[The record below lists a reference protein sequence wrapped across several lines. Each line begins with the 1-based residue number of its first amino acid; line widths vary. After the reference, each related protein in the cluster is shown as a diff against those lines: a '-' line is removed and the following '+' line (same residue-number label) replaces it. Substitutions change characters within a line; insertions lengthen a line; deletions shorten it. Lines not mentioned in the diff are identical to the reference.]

1 MSNKSFVPNLGRF
14 QIMTDTGFSDFIGV
28 TKTNSD
34 FECLEISIQ
43 GASVKVTKEHEV
55 FIGSDV
61 SVKAEDLKVGDYVH
75 TNNGPELILKIS
87 ESKSDSVYDILEVKL
102 NHRFYVKSK
111 EGNTSILIR
120 NCLYIDELAFVQN
133 AEEFY
138 ESVYPVITS
147 SDTTKVIITST
158 PKGLNYFYKM
168 WTDAETMRSEYVAY
182 NVLWNEH
189 PERNQ
194 EWYNTTVKNM
204 NARSIDQEIHCVSG
218 DTYVTING
226 KKTTMESLYN
236 KYTKSNSSSN
246 KIVYFNDVEIAS

>member
-1 MSNKSFVPNLGRF
+1 MSNKSFAPNNRRF
-14 QIMTDTGFSDFIGV
+14 RIMTDTGFSDFIGV
-28 TKTNSD
+28 TKTETEFD
-34 FECLEISIQ
+34 CLEIFVSDASI
-43 GASVKVTKEHEV
+43 KVTKEHEI
-55 FIGSDV
+55 FIDNNI
-61 SVKAEDLKVGDYVH
+61 SVKAEDLKVGDSVL
-75 TNNGPELILKIS
+75 TNNGIDKIS
-87 ESKSDSVYDILEVKL
+87 EINVCKLNSVYDILEVKS
-102 NHRFYVKSK
+102 NHRFYVKNK
-111 EGNTSILIR
+111 EGSLSILIR

-189 PERNQ
+189 PDRDQ
-194 EWYNTTVKNM
+194 EWYNTTIKNM
-204 NARSIDQEIHCVSG
+204 NSRSVDQEIHCVSG
-218 DTYVTING
+218 DTYVHING

-236 KYTKSNSSSN
+236 KYEGLNSTSN
-246 KIVYFNDVEIAS
+246 KVVYFNDVEIAS